1 MHTIHSGYCTNV
13 HAGTD
18 FDSILENLRA
28 YAGPSR
34 ELARPHAPLG
44 IGLWLPAEAASQLR
58 QSPERLAELRDAC
71 EQLGLEVFTFNG
83 FPFGNFHQK
92 VVKHR
97 VYEPNW
103 ADTDRLHYTLDLFA
117 ILDSLL
123 PKGTTGSISTLPIGW
138 GKLSDDALKQAADHL
153 RQAAHALRQLEQQS
167 GRRIVLALEPEPGC
181 TLDTA
186 DDVIAFFGNWISP
199 EDKRYL
205 TVCHDVCHSA
215 VMFEAQDEVLR
226 KYAENEITIGKFQI
240 SSAISVP
247 WNKMSATERAE
258 GLSQLQGFAEDRYL
272 HQTGRKAASG
282 NFILAEDLP
291 ELIASNPASASH
303 QGPMA
308 SLGSDDAQWCIHFHV
323 PIHLRRFGQ
332 LHATQDQIIDC
343 LRALKNVP
351 PHLWISHFEIET
363 YAWGVLPE
371 SMRES
376 GLAESIAAEV
386 RWFDAEALPL
396 IVEGL

>member
-18 FDSILENLRA
+18 LDSILENLRA
-28 YAGPSR
+28 YAGPAR
-34 ELARPHAPLG
+34 EIARPHSPLG

-58 QSPERLAELRDAC
+58 QSPERLAELRDTC

-103 ADTDRLHYTLDLFA
+103 ADAARLNYTLDLFA
-117 ILDSLL
+117 ILDTLL
-123 PKGTTGSISTLPIGW
+123 PEGTTGSISTLPIGW
-138 GKLSDDALKQAADHL
+138 SELPNDSLKSAANHL
-153 RQAAHALRQLEQQS
+153 RQAAHALRQLEHQS

-186 DDVIAFFGNWISP
+186 EDVIAFFNAWIAP
-199 EDKRYL
+199 EDKRYI

-226 KYAENEITIGKFQI
+226 KYAEHEITVGKFQI

-247 WNKMSATERAE
+247 WNEMSEAE
-258 GLSQLQGFAEDRYL
+258 KLDALKQLRGFAEDRYL
-272 HQTGRKAASG
+272 HQTGRKTTSG
-282 NFILAEDLP
+282 HFTLAEDLP
-291 ELIASNPASASH
+291 ELLASIPADLQH
-303 QGPMA
+303 QKQTVPFG
-308 SLGSDDAQWCIHFHV
+308 LDDAQWCIHFHV

-332 LHATQDQIIDC
+332 LRATQDQIFEC
-343 LRALKNVP
+343 LRTLKHIP
-351 PHLWISHFEIET
+351 SHLWITHFEIET

-371 SMRES
+371 PMRQS

-386 RWFDAEALPL
+386 RWFDKEAEPL
-396 IVEGL
+396 IV